1 MAFVYHLLFGTLLDS
16 LYKVSLT
23 NRKIIVVTSEE

>member
-1 MAFVYHLLFGTLLDS
+1 MTFVYHLLFGTLLDS
-16 LYKVSLT
+16 FYKISLM

>member
-1 MAFVYHLLFGTLLDS
+1 MVFVYHLLFGTLFDS

-23 NRKIIVVTSEE
+23 NRKIIVLTSEE